1 MSKLILAAVAMSTMV
16 TLTVSAPVAHARDR
30 YDEGPRYRNYR
41 VVPQVF
47 DSYGAVRSRRDPSSL
62 DGRRTGQPR
71 TCGSNFFRY
80 DGHGVPVGPYCN

>member
-1 MSKLILAAVAMSTMV
+1 MSKLGFAALAIV
-16 TLTVSAPVAHARDR
+16 TIVTATTFAPSVQARDR
-30 YDEGPRYRNYR
+30 YEDGYRYRNHR
-41 VVPQVF
+41 VAPQVYESF
-47 DSYGAVRSRRDPSSL
+47 GAVRSRRDPSSL